1 MTILIAEDAAVD
13 AIILRNIVARA
24 GYTPLVVAD
33 GSEALTTLEER
44 PEVLLVLAD
53 VRMPGMNGVE
63 LLRAMREHPTLKEI
77 PVVFVSGAADAKTVQ
92 EAVSLRPAGY
102 VLKPLNEPSRVL
114 DLVGQA
120 LKGIEPFITGEEG
133 DPRHRAERTGLA
145 AALRALLDADAPGD
159 APPPS
164 LESVG
169 ELAKA
174 SGAPRLATAIGTG
187 RSGVDDPAL
196 RRILRATLN
205 VLEARGY

>member
-33 GSEALTTLEER
+33 GGEALTTLEER

-63 LLRAMREHPTLKEI
+63 LLRAMRARPTLKEI

-92 EAVSLRPAGY
+92 EAISLRPAGY

-114 DLVGQA
+114 DLVRQA
-120 LKGIEPFITGEEG
+120 LKGVEPFITGEEG
-133 DPRHRAERTGLA
+133 DPSHRAERTGLA
-145 AALRALLDADAPGD
+145 AALRALLDTDASGD
-159 APPPS
+159 PPPPS

-169 ELAKA
+169 GLAKA
-174 SGAPRLATAIGTG
+174 SGALRLVTAIGTD
-187 RSGVDDPAL
+187 RAGVDDPAL
-196 RRILRATLN
+196 RRTLRATLN